1 MKFRMGSNT
10 ELTQKYERFKVQM
23 TYIRPQI
30 YIYKQISLILNLTSL
45 YSVLLAHQ
53 LFIITSGVPEHK
65 WRASLKL
72 HYC

>member
-1 MKFRMGSNT
+1 
-10 ELTQKYERFKVQM
+10 M